1 MEEWD
6 ETKNTWYETISWR
19 TDCRKYYWVRL
30 HVPLPLHSH
39 LPVLPCQQKPHF
51 HYSWTGSWVHFHCH
65 RTHQTSTRSGL
76 VQRPHRDHLTNEPTV
91 KLSVVFDN
99 FKKKKSKKKNPMFQV
114 NTVTSHLCTCW
125 LRPQQLRQTARWCPC
140 SHHWQP
146 RPFLRER
153 GGQHFHWRSSP
164 RRLSNGLFPAQKHR

>member
-6 ETKNTWYETISWR
+6 ETKNTWYETIQTAES
-19 TDCRKYYWVRL
+19 TTELGFMFPYHFILTCLCCHVNKSPISIILEQEVRSIFIVTEHIRPRL
-30 HVPLPLHSH
+30 AQDWSNDHTATTWPTS
-39 LPVLPCQQKPHF
+39 QQWSF
-51 HYSWTGSWVHFHCH
+51 QLFLT
-65 RTHQTSTRSGL
+65 TS
-76 VQRPHRDHLTNEPTV
+76 
-91 KLSVVFDN
+91 
-99 FKKKKSKKKNPMFQV
+99 KKKIKKKNPMFQV